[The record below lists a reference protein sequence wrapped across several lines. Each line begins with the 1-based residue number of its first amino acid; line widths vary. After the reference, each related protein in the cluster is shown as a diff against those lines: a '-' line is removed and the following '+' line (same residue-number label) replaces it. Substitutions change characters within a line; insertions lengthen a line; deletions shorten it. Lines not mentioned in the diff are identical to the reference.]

1 MQCKYFCN
9 AIEVEVRKSMNDLIA
24 YFVDRETL
32 IHLNWFEHSFSRVK
46 IRILYPVKLAAFVT

>member
-1 MQCKYFCN
+1 
-9 AIEVEVRKSMNDLIA
+9 MNDLIA

-46 IRILYPVKLAAFVT
+46 IRILYPVKLAAFAT